1 MCFICTFVSLTYKTM
16 AKEVN
21 KSSEFRALR
30 LKQETLWKLKD
41 IRFAFESSYLERI
54 TNDELIARLI
64 SCVEAAD
71 PAVWE
76 NYCLIEQKKTNKQ

>member
-1 MCFICTFVSLTYKTM
+1 M

-21 KSSEFRALR
+21 KLSEFRALR
-30 LKQETLWKLKD
+30 LKQETLRKLKD

-64 SCVEAAD
+64 SCVEAGD
-71 PAVWE
+71 PSVWE
-76 NYCLIEQKKTNKQ
+76 NYCLIEQKRDNNQLVSKI